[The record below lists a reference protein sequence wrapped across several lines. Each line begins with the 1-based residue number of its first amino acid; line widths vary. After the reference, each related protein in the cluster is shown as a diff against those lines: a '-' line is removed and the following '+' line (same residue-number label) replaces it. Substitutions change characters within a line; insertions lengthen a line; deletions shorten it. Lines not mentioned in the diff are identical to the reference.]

1 MVTMPDIIML
11 STCSDLAE
19 AEKIAKTIVEKR
31 LAACINIVPVHSIF
45 RWKLSIEESDEQLL
59 IIKTSSRLFEK
70 VSRCIQ
76 NLHSYEVPEIIA
88 VEIKRGS
95 RPYLK
100 WLEDSV
106 MQR

>member
-1 MVTMPDIIML
+1 MSYIIVL

-19 AEKIAKTIVEKR
+19 AKKMAKAIVEKR
-31 LAACINIVPVHSIF
+31 LAACVNIASVHSIF
-45 RWKLSIEESDEQLL
+45 RCKQLIEESDEQLL
-59 IIKTSSRLFEK
+59 IIKTGSRLFEE
-70 VSRCIQ
+70 VSECIK

-88 VEIKRGS
+88 VEMKEGS

-106 MQR
+106 GRG